1 MSELLTEQ
9 IRKGISTELRSI
21 IYFTEKGWMCSI
33 PYGNSGRY
41 DLLVDNGKRIYKIQ
55 CKTAHKNDNDSYSVN
70 TSNSAIKAG
79 GKVTKYYTKDQIDF
93 IITFIENQAV
103 FIPVEM
109 IEKSRSKVFR
119 IELPK
124 YGSKSTC
131 NLIQDYTFE
140 KMFDN

>member
-1 MSELLTEQ
+1 MSELLSEQ
-9 IRKGISTELRSI
+9 IRKGISTELKSI
-21 IYFTEKGWMCSI
+21 LYFNEKGWMCSI

-55 CKTAHKNDNDSYSVN
+55 CKTAHKNDNGSYTVN
-70 TSNSAIKAG
+70 TSNTAVRASG
-79 GKVTKYYTKDQIDF
+79 NVRKYYTKDQIDF

-103 FIPVEM
+103 FIPVEK
-109 IEKSRSKVFR
+109 IEKSQSKIFR
-119 IELPK
+119 TELPK
-124 YGSKSTC
+124 HGTKSNC